1 MDDTMRTCL
10 LAAAVLAAG
19 TTVASAATLTVAKS
33 GTPNHSTVQAAITA
47 AADGDVIQILD
58 DAVYDE
64 GISVTKA
71 LTIEGTG
78 TNRPILALQAGPTQ
92 VTGDTGGTDG
102 LVVFLSAPGSV
113 TLRNLILIPSA
124 TNTPADDL
132 LRTGGTDLTITLEN
146 LLITSNNGSNAPVT
160 TDGLSAANM
169 TGAIQTGD
177 DGIFLAGTNTIG
189 TLTNVVVSHHQ
200 NAGTG
205 RDGIVCSAASSSVTI
220 GDGCVFSY
228 NGRLGIQAN
237 AAQSFVIN
245 APNNRVIVKG
255 NAGFAGVWF
264 AGAQA
269 TTRSING
276 LNSINN
282 TGFGLEHQN
291 RGAIEANFSNMI
303 LANNGGLNFV
313 VGEVGT
319 GNTVVSDATISNG
332 ATNAMRINA
341 TAAGNVTFTN
351 SIFGGSGSGT
361 GIIEHLGTG
370 TLTLNNCAVV
380 TSGLNR
386 LADPPTGGTG
396 TIIQNSVINAD
407 PGFLQINNETLQ
419 SFFQVTS
426 AAYETAG
433 TAGSNLKGGGTFG
446 IPDVP
451 ASAGNNWL
459 LYN

>member
-1 MDDTMRTCL
+1 MRTYL
-10 LAAAVLAAG
+10 LAVAMLAAG

-33 GTPNHSTVQAAITA
+33 GTPNHSTIQAAITA

-92 VTGDTGGTDG
+92 ATGDTLSDG
-102 LVVFLSAPGSV
+102 LVVQLPAAGSV

-124 TNTPADDL
+124 TNTPLDDL
-132 LRTGGTDLTITLEN
+132 LRTAGTDLTITLDN
-146 LLITSNNGSNAPVT
+146 LLITSNNGANAPVT

-200 NAGTG
+200 NTGTG
-205 RDGIVCSAASSSVTI
+205 RDGIVCSAVINSVTI

-228 NGRLGIQAN
+228 NGRLGIQAHG
-237 AAQSFVIN
+237 AQSFVIN
-245 APNNRVIVKG
+245 APNDRVIVKG

-269 TTRSING
+269 ATRSING
-276 LNSINN
+276 LISVNN
-282 TGFGLEHQN
+282 TGFGLEHQS
-291 RGAIEANFSNMI
+291 RGAIEATLSNMI
-303 LANNGGLNFV
+303 LANNGGLNMV

-319 GNTVVSDATISNG
+319 GNTVITDSTISNG

-341 TAAGNVTFTN
+341 AAAGDVTVTN
-351 SIFGGSGSGT
+351 SIFGGSGTGT

-380 TSGLNR
+380 TAGLNR

-396 TIIQNSVINAD
+396 TIVQNSVINAD
-407 PGFLQINNETLQ
+407 PGFLQISNETLE

-446 IPDVP
+446 IPEVP
-451 ASAGNNWL
+451 ASADSNWL